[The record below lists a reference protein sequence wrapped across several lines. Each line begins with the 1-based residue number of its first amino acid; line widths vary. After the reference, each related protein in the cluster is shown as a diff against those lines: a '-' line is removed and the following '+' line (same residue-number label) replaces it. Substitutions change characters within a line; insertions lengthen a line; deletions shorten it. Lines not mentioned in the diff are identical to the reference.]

1 MEDLAELSQI
11 DRQGEGSRA
20 LSRRLD
26 DIFLMPCIEFGAI
39 MLALELLPLTN

>member
-11 DRQGEGSRA
+11 DRQGEGVGHYRC
-20 LSRRLD
+20 LD
-26 DIFLMPCIEFGAI
+26 NIFLMRCIEFGAI

>member
-11 DRQGEGSRA
+11 DWQTEEDLPGTGFFIKISMR
-20 LSRRLD
+20 
-26 DIFLMPCIEFGAI
+26 CIEFGAI